1 MTDQPI
7 LPDYSGAN
15 VRAIVPTLLAPHR
28 NSDRGWMPAPV
39 REARQVVVLVLDG
52 LGWDQFVEFGTHMPT
67 LATFEGGPITTVA
80 PSTTATALTSIT
92 TGLTPGEHG
101 LVGYRMDVGGEILN
115 VLRWATD
122 AGDAR
127 RKYEPGRLQSFA
139 PFMGEPVPVVT
150 KADFERTAF
159 TEAHLRGGRLV
170 GWRAASSLAVTVG
183 QLLRAGEPLVYAYYD
198 GIDKIAH
205 ERGFGPYYEA
215 ELRSADDVVEQVRA
229 QLTDDAALLVTADH
243 GQVDVGTNTRDL
255 AADVSKLTR
264 NLSGEGRFRWLHARP
279 GAGDDLLATALA
291 LHGDLAWV
299 MSRQELIEGGWFGSV
314 VSPPIAARYGD
325 VALMAKAPVSFVDAA
340 DSGPYPLVCRHG
352 SLTSAEMHVP
362 LLAARA

>member
-1 MTDQPI
+1 VTDQPI
-7 LPDYSGAN
+7 FPDYSGAN
-15 VRAIVPTLLAPHR
+15 VRAIVPALLAPHR
-28 NSDRGWMPAPV
+28 SADRDWMPGPV

-52 LGWDQFVEFGTHMPT
+52 LGWEQFIEFGEHMPT
-67 LATFEGGPITTVA
+67 LATFEGGPITTVV

-127 RKYEPGRLQSFA
+127 RKHEPRRVQPFA
-139 PFMGEPVPVVT
+139 PFMGEPVPVIT

-159 TEAHLRGGRLV
+159 TEAHLRGARLV
-170 GWRAASSLAVTVG
+170 GWRAASSVAVTVG
-183 QLLRAGEPLVYAYYD
+183 QLLRAGEPLIYAYYD

-205 ERGFGPYYEA
+205 ERGFGPFYEA
-215 ELRSADDVVEQVRA
+215 ELRSADDIVEQVRD
-229 QLTDDAALLVTADH
+229 QLTDDAVLLVTADH

-255 AADVSKLTR
+255 AADVAKLTR

-279 GAGDDLLATALA
+279 GAGDELLEAALGS
-291 LHGDLAWV
+291 HGDVAWV
-299 MSRQELIEGGWFGSV
+299 MSRHELIDGGWFGSV
-314 VSPPIAARYGD
+314 VSPPIAARFGD
-325 VALMAKAPVSFVDAA
+325 VALISKAPISFVDAA

-352 SLTSAEMHVP
+352 SLTSAEMLVP
-362 LLAARA
+362 LLAATG